1 MYRQRER
8 RQKFVEIAAW
18 TTLVGVGAAALVGFV
33 LLLKAHTAQAQVA
46 NDLTV
51 CRLVKCMK
59 VDEDGNKACVFRGA
73 HNTQEILVFGPREFL
88 PREYLC
94 QWEID
99 QPPPPNI
106 YEALEAIKD
115 SRN

>member
-1 MYRQRER
+1 M
-8 RQKFVEIAAW
+8 
-18 TTLVGVGAAALVGFV
+18 
-33 LLLKAHTAQAQVA
+33 
-46 NDLTV
+46 TV

-59 VDEDGNKACVFRGA
+59 IEDDGTKACVFRGA

-94 QWEID
+94 QWQVD

-106 YEALEAIKD
+106 YDALEAIKD